1 MPDVSPTARGPKILI
16 VDDDEPTRLAYAQAL
31 RGAGYEVVEARDGLA
46 ALEIAAR
53 ELPALI
59 LLDVDMPVL
68 DGWQTLQR
76 LQQANHQQPVIM
88 LTGATQVEERV
99 KGLSAGADDYLGK
112 PCDYRELLARVHS
125 VLRRS
130 RPQPTVV
137 RLLQFGGTVVDLA
150 NRTAVREGQPVGLTR
165 TEYALLEMFAQ
176 HPGELV
182 TREAMLESIWGYD
195 ARSNTRTVETHIWRL
210 RLKLNDTAGDPR
222 WIQTVAAGSGYR
234 MVCEPVAGWAQ

>member
-1 MPDVSPTARGPKILI
+1 MPVAQPSTPGPKILI
-16 VDDDEPTRLAYAQAL
+16 VDDDEPTRLTYAQAL
-31 RGAGYEVVEARDGLA
+31 RGAGYTVVEARNGQAGLEA
-46 ALEIAAR
+46 AAR
-53 ELPALI
+53 ELPSLI

-68 DGWQTLQR
+68 DGWQTLRQL
-76 LQQANHQQPVIM
+76 LQAGHQQPVVM

-99 KGLSAGADDYLGK
+99 KGLSAGADDYLCK

-130 RPQPTVV
+130 QPQATDL
-137 RLLQFGGTVVDLA
+137 RLLQFGGTVVDLV

-182 TREAMLESIWGYD
+182 TREAMLDSIWGYD
-195 ARSNTRTVETHIWRL
+195 SRSNTRTVETHIYRL
-210 RLKLNDTAGDPR
+210 RQKLNDTAGDPR
-222 WIQTVAAGSGYR
+222 WIQTVAAGGGYR
-234 MVCEPVAGWAQ
+234 MVCDPVAG